1 MKYRVWILFLGLVSL
16 WAQANEPVSV
26 DSRGY
31 VEFYYIDSDH
41 NGYVSRVEA
50 RSIQG
55 VERSFDAADLD
66 RDGLLNAR
74 EYKRAQVAAKRN

>member
-1 MKYRVWILFLGLVSL
+1 MKYLVWIPFMGLVSV

-31 VEFYYIDSDH
+31 VEFDYIDSDH

-50 RSIQG
+50 RSIYG
-55 VERSFDAADLD
+55 VERSFDSADLD

-74 EYKRAQVAAKRN
+74 EYRRAQLAAKSN